1 MIIQSEIKLE
11 LVYIQESPIKKI
23 EDVII
28 ATIALAIL
36 SPVFLVFYILIVIE
50 DGLPVFFSQNRGG
63 LNNEQFKIHKLRSMR
78 NVSNNSTKYVR
89 DEKHRITKIGRIMR
103 PIRLDEIPQFYDIL
117 IGKMSFVGPRP
128 EQPKFVDELSQNIP
142 YYNLRHKVKP
152 GLTGWARINY
162 KYASTME
169 EQTKKL
175 SYDLYYIKNRSIY
188 LDLQIILKTIEA
200 VVFRR
205 GAE

>member
-1 MIIQSEIKLE
+1 LIIQSEIKLE